1 MITESQPSI
10 SRRGLLKWVGAG
22 SVALAAT
29 GALSACS
36 PAQGNL
42 ASTQGDAEVEPES
55 NLQERYAD
63 LPVEESSA
71 YAVIV
76 GGGAGGLLA
85 AYKLAKE
92 GKAPLL
98 LEKGPSCVSSN
109 LATLSGP
116 AACNTS
122 NQKASGIAIA
132 TERALYDHY
141 VEWARGSANTK
152 LLKNLL
158 SNSTEAFESLVDCG
172 LHFYNYVEYTGDP
185 QYGESLKW
193 APLHNFVEVGEERI
207 QPIVSA
213 IEGMGGSFIY
223 NCEATEI
230 VLEDGAVVGV
240 KAIRDNETVL
250 SIDTKAVFLATGGF
264 GANEEMVHDRFLGV
278 SLVNMGTPT
287 NSGDGIRMAEAAGAV
302 CENYY
307 ALISNEICGANQK
320 HGSAMYD
327 ADWNLNNEN
336 LCFAIYGGLMVDESG
351 ERFMNE
357 QNMAFDPLVYSGQ
370 AGLNNG
376 NYYVLVDGEYY
387 DACVAEGVY
396 KYLGEPDWNF
406 GREMFYPV
414 LSHASEQFEA
424 AASEGWAVKG
434 NTIAECAEAFGLTNL
449 EETVKRYNEL
459 CQNNE
464 DTDFGKNPMF
474 LTEIKDGKGYYL
486 FEYQSAYWATL
497 GGIRT
502 NDRLTALDADNKP
515 IDGLFIGGLNMGSAF
530 CRPYY
535 DIPGTACGLSIASGV
550 TGAKEIIR
558 YLEG

>member
-122 NQKASGIAIA
+122 NQKASGITIA

-287 NSGDGIRMAEAAGAV
+287 NSGDGM
-302 CENYY
+302 
-307 ALISNEICGANQK
+307 S
-320 HGSAMYD
+320 GS
-327 ADWNLNNEN
+327 E
-336 LCFAIYGGLMVDESG
+336 
-351 ERFMNE
+351 
-357 QNMAFDPLVYSGQ
+357 
-370 AGLNNG
+370 
-376 NYYVLVDGEYY
+376 
-387 DACVAEGVY
+387 
-396 KYLGEPDWNF
+396 
-406 GREMFYPV
+406 
-414 LSHASEQFEA
+414 
-424 AASEGWAVKG
+424 
-434 NTIAECAEAFGLTNL
+434 
-449 EETVKRYNEL
+449 
-459 CQNNE
+459 
-464 DTDFGKNPMF
+464 
-474 LTEIKDGKGYYL
+474 
-486 FEYQSAYWATL
+486 
-497 GGIRT
+497 
-502 NDRLTALDADNKP
+502 
-515 IDGLFIGGLNMGSAF
+515 
-530 CRPYY
+530 
-535 DIPGTACGLSIASGV
+535 
-550 TGAKEIIR
+550 
-558 YLEG
+558 

>member
-1 MITESQPSI
+1 MENNEFNFYNSENDGY
-10 SRRGLLKWVGAG
+10 RGSFGEYVDPTPAVPNPEGPENRKKPGRG
-22 SVALAAT
+22 FSKKVAALVLACA
-29 GALSACS
+29 
-36 PAQGNL
+36 
-42 ASTQGDAEVEPES
+42 
-55 NLQERYAD
+55 
-63 LPVEESSA
+63 
-71 YAVIV
+71 IV

-92 GKAPLL
+92 GKTPLL
-98 LEKGPSCVSSN
+98 LEKGPSCASSN
-109 LATLSGP
+109 LANLSGP

-122 NQKASGIAIA
+122 NQKASGITIA

-213 IEGMGGSFIY
+213 IEAMGGSFIY
-223 NCEATEI
+223 NCEATEV
-230 VLEDGAVVGV
+230 VLEDGVVAGV
-240 KAIRDNETVL
+240 KAIRDNNTVL
-250 SIDTKAVFLATGGF
+250 SIATKAVFLATGGF
-264 GANEEMVHDRFLGV
+264 GASEEMIHDRFLGV
-278 SLVNMGTPT
+278 PLVNMGTPT

-307 ALISNEICGANQK
+307 GLISNEICGANQK

-336 LCFAIYGGLMVDESG
+336 LCFAIYGGLMVDETG

-396 KYLGEPDWNF
+396 KHLGEPDWNF

-414 LSHASEQFEA
+414 LSHAPEQFEA
-424 AASEGWAVKG
+424 AVSEGWAVKG
-434 NTIAECAEAFGLTNL
+434 DTIAECAEAFGLTNL
-449 EETVKRYNEL
+449 EETVKRYNEF
-459 CQNNE
+459 CQSKE
-464 DTDFGKNPMF
+464 DADFGKDPMF

-486 FEYQSAYWATL
+486 FEYQSAYWATI

-550 TGAKEIIR
+550 TGAKEIIQ
-558 YLEG
+558 YLEA